1 MDLDFL
7 LTAFVITASPGT
19 GVIYTLVSGVSGGAR
34 AGVAA
39 ALGCTIGIVPHM
51 IAALSGLAALLHT
64 SATAFGILTWL
75 GVAYLLHMAWAM
87 AWSRGDMRLDGA
99 QPAAGERAAGGRGV
113 VVSAVLINLLNPKLS
128 LFFLAFLPQFVAA
141 DDPHPVGRM
150 LLLGLV
156 FMGMTLAV
164 FAGYGVCAARLRGVI
179 AGNAGVQAW
188 MRRGFAAAFAVLA
201 VQLALSSR

>member
-1 MDLDFL
+1 MDLEFL
-7 LTAFVITASPGT
+7 LTAFVIVASPGT
-19 GVIYTLVSGVSGGAR
+19 GVVFTLASGVSGGAR

-51 IAALSGLAALLHT
+51 IAALGGLAALLHT

-75 GVAYLLHMAWAM
+75 GVVYLLHMAWAM
-87 AWSRGDMRLDGA
+87 ARSRGAMRFDGA
-99 QPAAGERAAGGRGV
+99 QPAAGGRAAGDRGV

-128 LFFLAFLPQFVAA
+128 LFFLAFLPPFVAA
-141 DDPHPVGRM
+141 DDPHPVARM

-164 FAGYGVCAARLRGVI
+164 FVGYGVFAARLRRPNI
-179 AGNAGVQAW
+179 GNAGVQAW

>member
-1 MDLDFL
+1 MTLEFL
-7 LTAFVITASPGT
+7 LTAFVIVASPGT
-19 GVIYTLVSGVSGGAR
+19 GVVFTLVSGVSGGAR

-75 GVAYLLHMAWAM
+75 GVAYLLHMAWIM
-87 AWSRGDMRLDGA
+87 ARSRGDMRLDGA
-99 QPAAGERAAGGRGV
+99 QPAAGGRGV

-128 LFFLAFLPQFVAA
+128 LFFLAFLPQFVAV
-141 DDPHPVGRM
+141 DDPHPVVRM

-164 FAGYGVCAARLRGVI
+164 FAGYGFFAARLRRPI
-179 AGNAGVQAW
+179 TGNAGVQAW

-201 VQLALSSR
+201 LHLALSSR